1 MNKELINKL
10 IEQARASAD
19 NAFCP
24 NSGVPEGC
32 GLLVEGNVIFGG
44 CNIESTNPLCTMSA
58 GAVAMSKAISE
69 GLTKM
74 HAICF
79 YSDDIMPYPNGAT
92 LDFIADFNHAVD
104 IIVATNQT
112 YSIHKL
118 HELLPIRRLE
128 TAD

>member
-24 NSGVPEGC
+24 TTSVPEGC
-32 GLLVEGNVIFGG
+32 GLLVEGNMIFGG

-58 GAVAMSKAISE
+58 GAVAMAKAISE

-79 YSDDIMPYPNGAT
+79 YSADIMPYPNGAL
-92 LDFIADFNHAVD
+92 LDFISDFNENID
-104 IIVATNQT
+104 IIIANEQT
-112 YSIHKL
+112 YSLHKL
-118 HELLPIRRLE
+118 HELLPIRRIHE
-128 TAD
+128 EG